1 MLSVSLHFL
10 SQGMVLDKLPWTVK
24 CCIVH
29 MALLKM
35 VKMSHAATRL
45 CGNMF
50 ATPFAVC
57 ATLLLWRL
65 LKTQNISTGLWSFIS
80 NNVLIFWALGC
91 VCWYFLFNR
100 FSWTFFVVMGLGLG
114 PGVFVFSL
122 EFCYI
127 FIVLG
132 FENFFYVLR
141 FYLYICLLVFLIPI
155 FFFPMY
161 YEYLV

>member
-24 CCIVH
+24 CCTVH

-57 ATLLLWRL
+57 ATLLLWRP
-65 LKTQNISTGLWSFIS
+65 LKRLWSFFS

-91 VCWYFLFNR
+91 VTWYFLFDSR
-100 FSWTFFVVMGLGLG
+100 FSWTFFVVVVLGLG

-122 EFCYI
+122 EFSYI

-132 FENFFYVLR
+132 FENFFYVPR
-141 FYLYICLLVFLIPI
+141 FYLYICLLVILIPI
-155 FFFPMY
+155 LFFQCIMNI
-161 YEYLV
+161 